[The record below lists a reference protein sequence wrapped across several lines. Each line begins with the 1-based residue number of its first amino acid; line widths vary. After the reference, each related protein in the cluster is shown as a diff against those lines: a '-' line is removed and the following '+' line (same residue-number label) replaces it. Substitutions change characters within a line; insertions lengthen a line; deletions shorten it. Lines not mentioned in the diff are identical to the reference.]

1 MTVWLARYLG
11 VTQTVHHSKESAL
24 KACEKSRKKCVKIS
38 GQYVNPKNWTV
49 QMKRVRFT

>member
-11 VTQTVHHSKESAL
+11 ITQSVHHSKESAL
-24 KACEKSRKKCVKIS
+24 KANEKDRKKSIKFIKRDIPSC
-38 GQYVNPKNWTV
+38 QWTV